1 MTGKH
6 STLDTGPQ
14 TGLADSLDSGFDTA
28 VTAAEGTGL
37 AGERL
42 LLAEQIASLY
52 PAMLRFAHTI
62 APPAL
67 AEDVVQE
74 TWIAVLKGA
83 SAFEGRSTLR
93 TWIYAVLRNKARQA
107 LGSEI
112 RRRAREIEEPAGEGD
127 PLAGRLHP
135 PGHPDAG
142 HWSVPPSARFI
153 PEERAVTAELRQKVF
168 EALDKLPPRQ
178 RMVVLLRDV
187 EDFSAEEVCDLLD
200 LDPGNQR
207 ILLHRGR
214 AKLRAHIECYQF
226 GRGCP
231 DSGSGSWL

>member
-1 MTGKH
+1 MIGEQVAMTAPD
-6 STLDTGPQ
+6 DTEL
-14 TGLADSLDSGFDTA
+14 TGDQ
-28 VTAAEGTGL
+28 
-37 AGERL
+37 L

-52 PAMLRFAHTI
+52 PAMLRFARTI
-62 APPAL
+62 VPPAV

-83 SAFEGRSTLR
+83 DAFEGRSTLR

-112 RRRAREIEEPAGEGD
+112 RRRTREVEEAAGECD

-168 EALDKLPPRQ
+168 EALEKLPPRQ
-178 RMVVLLRDV
+178 RTVVLLRDV
-187 EDFSAEEVCDLLD
+187 EDFSADEVCDLLD

-231 DSGSGSWL
+231 DNESESWL

>member
-1 MTGKH
+1 MRAMIGE
-6 STLDTGPQ
+6 Q
-14 TGLADSLDSGFDTA
+14 TEIGARSADDAELARDQ
-28 VTAAEGTGL
+28 
-37 AGERL
+37 L
-42 LLAEQIASLY
+42 LLAEQIATLY
-52 PAMLRFAHTI
+52 PAMIRFARTI
-62 APPAL
+62 VPPAL

-83 SAFEGRSTLR
+83 NTFEGRSTLR

-112 RRRAREIEEPAGEGD
+112 RRRTVETEEATDESD

-142 HWSVPPSARFI
+142 HWSVPPSARFT
-153 PEERAVTAELRQKVF
+153 PEERTVTAELRRKVL

-178 RMVVLLRDV
+178 RRVVLLRDV
-187 EDFSAEEVCDLLD
+187 EGFSAEAVCELLD
-200 LDPGNQR
+200 IDPGNQR
-207 ILLHRGR
+207 MLLHRGR

-231 DSGSGSWL
+231 DNELGSWL